1 MARRKSKN
9 WVRDDGGRKAAGLKA
24 SARENPYRMGASAP
38 PLNSVHDFVRAIIS
52 DDQALINYALWEA
65 RQNTPTLIALFQAL
79 AVAPRPAAACRE
91 AFQGAWVTQGLWIR
105 DTFGVDELLL
115 DLLRNLLPGY
125 SGSVVILYRGDRWSN
140 HEARSYGV
148 SWTNKRSVAEMFAQ
162 GLNRCPVTGG
172 VLLRTE
178 APASAILA
186 APNAH
191 SLYLG
196 EHEYVVDRRC
206 LETVEVVERYA
217 AY

>member
-1 MARRKSKN
+1 MNDIEDWQKQ
-9 WVRDDGGRKAAGLKA
+9 
-24 SARENPYRMGASAP
+24 NPYRMGVSAP

-65 RQNTPTLIALFQAL
+65 RQNTPTFIALFRAL
-79 AVAPRPAAACRE
+79 AAAPRPAAACRE
-91 AFQGAWVTQGLWIR
+91 AFHQAWVTQGLWIR
-105 DTFGVDELLL
+105 DTFAVDELLL
-115 DLLRNLLPGY
+115 DVLRNLLPGY
-125 SGSVVILYRGDRWSN
+125 SGSAVILYRGDRWLN

-148 SWTNKRSVAEMFAQ
+148 SWTNKRSVAEMFAR

-196 EHEYVVDRRC
+196 EYEYVIDRRY
-206 LETVEVVERYA
+206 LEIVEVVERYA
-217 AY
+217 PEPEAKVNMVPR